1 MDITLPSVQTPLP
14 PPSPPATNGNFIRRV
29 LYAMR
34 TIFRVLPAIG
44 RRSDHDNV
52 PPGTSFK
59 HFVIAGVLCAAML
72 VSTLIFLVS
81 LVVQLV
87 H

>member
-1 MDITLPSVQTPLP
+1 MQSPLP
-14 PPSPPATNGNFIRRV
+14 PPSPSATNGNFIRCV

-44 RRSDHDNV
+44 RSSDHANA
-52 PPGTSFK
+52 PPGMSFK

-72 VSTLIFLVS
+72 VSTLIGLVS
-81 LVVQLV
+81 LVVRLV
-87 H
+87 R